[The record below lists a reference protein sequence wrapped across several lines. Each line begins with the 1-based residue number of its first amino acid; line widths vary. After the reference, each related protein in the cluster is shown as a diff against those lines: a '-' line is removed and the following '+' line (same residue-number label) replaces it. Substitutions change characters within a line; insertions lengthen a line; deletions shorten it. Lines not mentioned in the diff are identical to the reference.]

1 MRKILFKAKRIDNGE
16 WVEGHLFCRKY
27 FGRNEIFEAHIIQD
41 AYEQF
46 GIQNF
51 GMQPVLI
58 SPVTVDETDGC
69 YRVDINTICQYTGL
83 TDKNGNKIW
92 ENDILNIP
100 LFKNPIL
107 TVKFIEGAFCLAD
120 EKEEYV
126 ADIHYIAHAGIKQAE
141 VIGNIFYNPELLKG
155 E

>member
-1 MRKILFKAKRIDNGE
+1 MREILFKAKRIDNGE

-27 FGRNEIFEAHIIQD
+27 FGRDEIFESHIIQD

-69 YRVDINTICQYTGL
+69 YRVDTSTICQYTGL
-83 TDKNGNKIW
+83 TDKNGKKVFIGDIVKCSRGCPHEVIW
-92 ENDILNIP
+92 L
-100 LFKNPIL
+100 
-107 TVKFIEGAFCLAD
+107 
-120 EKEEYV
+120 EEYGGTYV
-126 ADIHYIAHAGIKQAE
+126 GGMPAIYLSGLLNGYAWTGSEE
-141 VIGNIFYNPELLKG
+141 VIGTIFDNPELIS
-155 E
+155 EV